1 MTVSISPHRTDGAA
15 QTPAEPKKPTRTP
28 RGDASTVRPRRD
40 WRIIAL
46 GLILATLASLGA
58 TYFVRRAGTPQSTLV
73 LVRAVGAGQVINRS
87 DLGVVKLTG
96 AEQLGTLSPEQSTE
110 VVGRR
115 AAADLPANSLLNR
128 ADITAALAPRAGDN
142 LVGVAL
148 KPGQMPVSGIAAGD
162 IVRLVVTGSTQP
174 GNAAAKPGD
183 SWDASVRSVGPTDQ
197 DGKRVVDLSI
207 SSTDATAAAAAAGT
221 GAVALVLVAPVTGPA
236 S

>member
-28 RGDASTVRPRRD
+28 RADASTVRPRRD

-162 IVRLVVTGSTQP
+162 IVRARAVNAGLLPLLDAQRALGGVSMSKAALELIGIPAGAPRLPQLPPTTEQRDALASLLV
-174 GNAAAKPGD
+174 
-183 SWDASVRSVGPTDQ
+183 R
-197 DGKRVVDLSI
+197 
-207 SSTDATAAAAAAGT
+207 AGVIT
-221 GAVALVLVAPVTGPA
+221 
-236 S
+236 